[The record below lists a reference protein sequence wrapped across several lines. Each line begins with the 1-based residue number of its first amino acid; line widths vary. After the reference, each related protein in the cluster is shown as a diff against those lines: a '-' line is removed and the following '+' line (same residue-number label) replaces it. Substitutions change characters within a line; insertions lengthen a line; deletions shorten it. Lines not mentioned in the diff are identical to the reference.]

1 MNPNHALAMQ
11 HDTGRIWYYIGDT
24 FVHRI
29 LNSKEYSIVD
39 LPDAN
44 IEDNRNGD
52 VGEKLM
58 HERIDSAIWE
68 YCFVISHEMEE

>member
-1 MNPNHALAMQ
+1 MQ

-68 YCFVISHEMEE
+68 YCFVISHEMEEQRKFF

>member
-1 MNPNHALAMQ
+1 M
-11 HDTGRIWYYIGDT
+11 
-24 FVHRI
+24 
-29 LNSKEYSIVD
+29 D

-44 IEDNRNGD
+44 MEDNRNGD